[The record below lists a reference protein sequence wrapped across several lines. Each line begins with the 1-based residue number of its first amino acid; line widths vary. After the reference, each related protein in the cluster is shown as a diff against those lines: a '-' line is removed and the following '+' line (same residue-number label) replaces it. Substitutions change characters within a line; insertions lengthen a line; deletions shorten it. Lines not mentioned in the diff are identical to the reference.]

1 MMKQFKIL
9 SIIAL
14 SLCFV
19 VISCN
24 NEDERKGEGML
35 KLNVGYDSQTITVE
49 TKAADTETE
58 KCKVVIKNA
67 LGEIVRK
74 YDDAKEIPSELWLLA
89 GDYSVTAT
97 LGTPKKAEFNHPCY
111 EGENSFTMR
120 PNQMMRQEVV
130 CKLVQSKVTVVP
142 SDNVKKN
149 FADYKTTVAMGTN
162 KLVFPKDTI
171 VAGYFYSDD
180 AQASLVCQVE
190 AKAINGLEIN
200 KEVKIEN
207 IKPRTHY
214 KLNLDYMP
222 TYEDGGFKVEIEVN
236 EDATEVDD
244 NIGISL
250 KKYPAVVAQS
260 DYFYFQKPGESD
272 LLEVIAKGYP
282 EFKSLVL
289 SSSFFESRFPGLP
302 ANFNSFDVKQLSE
315 SDLSYMKGL
324 GFTFDFTTVDASDKD
339 NLKHEEIK
347 IGIPIDMN
355 ISCRKTDFIITAT
368 DSYGKVRTYRSSITI
383 SGTQVQTEPIEAY
396 DVWSNFATLRGTWLD
411 EKPATIGFNYRIE
424 GNDQWKTVP
433 MEELKIDE
441 ASKSF
446 TAVIKNLTPGETY
459 EYQAT
464 EVDGKADE
472 AQRFTTETAFQI
484 PNMDFDDW
492 CKSGKAYYPALD
504 LTDANHW
511 WDTANGGTSLMEVN
525 PTLPEKS
532 DVHTKG
538 DGKRAAKLTSSEVDA
553 IITKK
558 FAAGNLY
565 TGRFGKIV
573 GIGADLYFGQPY
585 TDRPT
590 QLKGWFKYNPGPV
603 THNPDGYLDGHT
615 NDIASIYIA
624 LCSWSDR
631 HYFNTTD
638 VKGTSIDF
646 SKKNPAI
653 IAYGEVLESEL
664 SKPMSE
670 YKQFVI
676 DLKYRNL
683 KKKPTHILIVATAS
697 KYGDYFTGGESSELL
712 LDDFELVFGDNPTME
727 N

>member
-49 TKAADTETE
+49 TKAADTDTE

-89 GDYSVTAT
+89 GDYTVTAT

-190 AKAINGLEIN
+190 AKAINGLKIN

-214 KLNLDYMP
+214 KLNLDYIP

-236 EDATEVDD
+236 EDATEVED

-250 KKYPAVVAQS
+250 KKYPAVVAQN
-260 DYFYFQKPGESD
+260 DYIFIQKPGGSD
-272 LLEVIAKGYP
+272 LLKVEAKGYP
-282 EFKSLVL
+282 ELKSLVL
-289 SSSFFESRFPGLP
+289 SSSFFKSRFPGLP

-315 SDLSYMKGL
+315 SDLSYMKDL
-324 GFTFDFTTVDASDKD
+324 GFTFDFKPDALDKV
-339 NLKHEEIK
+339 KHERIEIC
-347 IGIPIDMN
+347 IPIDVTDLYD
-355 ISCRKTDFIITAT
+355 KTDFLITAT
-368 DSYGKVRTYRSSITI
+368 DSYGKKRTHRSSIMI
-383 SGTQVQTEPIEAY
+383 SDVHVQTEPIAAY
-396 DVWSNFATLRGTWLD
+396 DIWSTFTTFRGIWLDTRPATL
-411 EKPATIGFNYRIE
+411 GFKYRKE
-424 GNDQWKTVP
+424 GDSQWNTVSVSEEDIND
-433 MEELKIDE
+433 
-441 ASKSF
+441 SNKSF
-446 TAVIKNLTPGETY
+446 TVVVKKLEPGKNY
-459 EYQAT
+459 EYAAT
-464 EVDGKADE
+464 EVDGKA
-472 AQRFTTETAFQI
+472 AQAQKFTTESAFQV
-484 PNMDFDDW
+484 PNMGFDDW
-492 CKSGKAYYPALD
+492 CQEGDAWYPALD
-504 LTDANHW
+504 RTDANYW
-511 WDTANGGTSLMEVN
+511 WDTANGGTAMVGEN
-525 PTLPEKS
+525 PTVAEKT

-538 DGKRAAKLTSSEVDA
+538 DGKRAAKLTSTVVMNR
-553 IITKK
+553 

-565 TGRFGKIV
+565 TGRFKSVIMSIV
-573 GIGADLYFGQPY
+573 NPGADLYFGQPY

-590 QLKGWFKYNPGPV
+590 QLKGWFKYHPGPV
-603 THNPDGYLDGHT
+603 DKPGEYLDGPT
-615 NDIASIYIA
+615 DIASIYIA

-646 SKKNPAI
+646 SKNNPAI
-653 IAYGEVLESEL
+653 IAYGEVPESEL

-670 YKQFVI
+670 YEPFVI

-683 KKKPTHILIVATAS
+683 KKKPTHILIVASAS
-697 KYGDYFTGGESSELL
+697 KYGDYFTGSTSSVLL

>member
-19 VISCN
+19 AISCN
-24 NEDERKGEGML
+24 DDEEHKGEGVL

-49 TKAADTETE
+49 TKAAEADTE

-89 GDYSVTAT
+89 GDYSVMAT

-111 EGENSFTMR
+111 EGESSFTMR

-162 KLVFPKDTI
+162 KLVFPKDTL
-171 VAGYFYSDD
+171 VAGYFYTDD

-190 AKAINGLEIN
+190 AKAINGLKIN

-214 KLNLDYMP
+214 KLNLDYIP

-250 KKYPAVVAQS
+250 KKYPAVEAKS
-260 DYFYFQKPGESD
+260 DYIFIQKPGGSD
-272 LLEVIAKGYP
+272 LLKVEAKGYP
-282 EFKSLVL
+282 ELKSLVL

-315 SDLSYMKGL
+315 SDLSYMKDL
-324 GFTFDFTTVDASDKD
+324 GFTFDFEPDALDKV
-339 NLKHEEIK
+339 KHERIK
-347 IGIPIDMN
+347 IGIPIDVN
-355 ISCRKTDFIITAT
+355 VSYGKTDFIITAT
-368 DSYGKVRTYRSSITI
+368 DSYGKARTYRSSITI
-383 SGTQVQTEPIEAY
+383 SDVQVQTEPIEAY
-396 DVWSNFATLRGTWLD
+396 DVWSNFTTLRGTWLD

-424 GNDQWKTVP
+424 GDDQWKPVP
-433 MEELKIDE
+433 MGELKIDE

-446 TAVIKNLTPGETY
+446 TAVIKNLTPGKQY

-472 AQRFTTETAFQI
+472 AQRFTTESAFQV
-484 PNMDFDDW
+484 PNMGFDDW
-492 CKSGKAYYPALD
+492 YQEGSAWYPALD
-504 LTDANHW
+504 RTDANYW
-511 WDTANGGTSLMEVN
+511 WDTANGGTAFLGKN
-525 PTLPEKS
+525 PTEAEKT

-538 DGKRAAKLTSSEVDA
+538 DGKCAARLASTTVFN
-553 IITKK
+553 K

-565 TGRFGKIV
+565 TGRFGEIV

-590 QLKGWFKYNPGPV
+590 QLKGWFKYKPGQV
-603 THNPDGYLDGHT
+603 THNPDELLDGST
-615 NDIASIYIA
+615 DIASIYIA

-646 SKKNPAI
+646 SKNNPDI
-653 IAYGEVLESEL
+653 IAYGEVPESEL
-664 SKPMSE
+664 SKSMNE

-683 KKKPTHILIVATAS
+683 KKKPTHILIVASAS
-697 KYGDYFTGGESSELL
+697 KYGDYFTGSTSSVLL
-712 LDDFELVFGDNPTME
+712 LDDFELVFGDNPTIE

>member
-49 TKAADTETE
+49 TKAAETDTE

-89 GDYSVTAT
+89 GDYTVTAT
-97 LGTPKKAEFNHPCY
+97 LGTPKNAEFNHPCY
-111 EGENSFTMR
+111 EGENSFTIR

-190 AKAINGLEIN
+190 AKAINGLKIN

-214 KLNLDYMP
+214 KLNLDYIP

-250 KKYPAVVAQS
+250 KKYPAVEAKS
-260 DYFYFQKPGESD
+260 DYIFIQKPGGSD
-272 LLEVIAKGYP
+272 LLKVEAKGYP
-282 EFKSLVL
+282 ELKSLVL

-315 SDLSYMKGL
+315 SDLSYMKDL
-324 GFTFDFTTVDASDKD
+324 GFTFDFEPDALDKV
-339 NLKHEEIK
+339 KHERIEID
-347 IGIPIDMN
+347 IPIDVN
-355 ISCRKTDFIITAT
+355 VSYGKTDFIITAT
-368 DSYGKVRTYRSSITI
+368 DSYGKARTYRSSITI
-383 SGTQVQTEPIEAY
+383 SDVQVQTEPIEAY
-396 DVWSNFATLRGTWLD
+396 DVWSNFTTLRGTWLD

-424 GNDQWKTVP
+424 GDDQWKPVP
-433 MEELKIDE
+433 MGELKIDE

-446 TAVIKNLTPGETY
+446 TAVIKNLTPGKQY

-464 EVDGKADE
+464 EVDGKA
-472 AQRFTTETAFQI
+472 APTQKFTTESAYQV
-484 PNMDFDDW
+484 PNMGFDDW
-492 CKSGKAYYPALD
+492 CKPKAWYPALD
-504 LTDANHW
+504 LTDANYW
-511 WDTANGGTSLMEVN
+511 WDTANGGTAIIGQN
-525 PTLPEKS
+525 PTLPEET
-532 DVHTKG
+532 DLHTKG
-538 DGKRAAKLTSSEVDA
+538 DGKRAAKLTSMEVVG
-553 IITKK
+553 K

-565 TGRFGKIV
+565 TGRFGGLV
-573 GIGADLYFGQPY
+573 GFSGAYLYFGQPY
-585 TDRPT
+585 TERPT
-590 QLKGWFKYNPGPV
+590 QLKGWFKYNPGSV
-603 THNPDGYLDGHT
+603 THNDDGYLDAHAT
-615 NDIASIYIA
+615 DIASIYIA
-624 LCSWSDR
+624 LCSWDDR

-646 SKKNPAI
+646 TPNNPAI
-653 IAYGEVLESEL
+653 IAYGEVPESEL

-683 KKKPTHILIVATAS
+683 KKKPTHILIVASAS
-697 KYGDYFTGGESSELL
+697 KYGDYFTGSTSSVLL
-712 LDDFELVFGDNPTME
+712 LDDFELVFGDNPTIE

>member
-49 TKAADTETE
+49 TKAAETDTE

-89 GDYSVTAT
+89 GDYTVTAT

-111 EGENSFTMR
+111 EGENSFTIR

-190 AKAINGLEIN
+190 AKAINGLKIN

-214 KLNLDYMP
+214 KLNLDYIP

-236 EDATEVDD
+236 EDATEMDD

-250 KKYPAVVAQS
+250 KKYPAVEAKS
-260 DYFYFQKPGESD
+260 DYIFIQKPGGSD
-272 LLEVIAKGYP
+272 LLKVEAKGYP
-282 EFKSLVL
+282 ELKSLVL

-315 SDLSYMKGL
+315 SDLSYMKDL
-324 GFTFDFTTVDASDKD
+324 GFTFDFEPDALDKV
-339 NLKHEEIK
+339 KHERIK
-347 IGIPIDMN
+347 IGIPIDVN
-355 ISCRKTDFIITAT
+355 VSYGKTDFIITAT
-368 DSYGKVRTYRSSITI
+368 DSYGKARTYRSSITI
-383 SGTQVQTEPIEAY
+383 SDVQVQTEPIEAY
-396 DVWSNFATLRGTWLD
+396 DVWSNFTTLRGTWLD

-424 GNDQWKTVP
+424 GDDQWKPVP
-433 MEELKIDE
+433 MGELKIDE

-446 TAVIKNLTPGETY
+446 TAVIKNLTPGKQY

-464 EVDGKADE
+464 EVDGKA
-472 AQRFTTETAFQI
+472 APTQKFTTESAFQV
-484 PNMDFDDW
+484 PNMGFDDW
-492 CKSGKAYYPALD
+492 CKPKAWYPALD
-504 LTDANHW
+504 LTDANYW
-511 WDTANGGTSLMEVN
+511 WDTANGGTAIIGQN
-525 PTLPEKS
+525 PTLPEET
-532 DVHTKG
+532 DLHTKG
-538 DGKRAAKLTSSEVDA
+538 DGKRAAKLTSMEVVG
-553 IITKK
+553 K

-565 TGRFGKIV
+565 TGRFGGLV
-573 GIGADLYFGQPY
+573 GFSGAYLYFGQPY
-585 TDRPT
+585 TERPT
-590 QLKGWFKYNPGPV
+590 QLKGWFKYNPGSV
-603 THNPDGYLDGHT
+603 THNDDGYLDGHDT
-615 NDIASIYIA
+615 DIASIYIA
-624 LCSWSDR
+624 LCSWDDR

-646 SKKNPAI
+646 TPNNPAI
-653 IAYGEVLESEL
+653 IAYGEVPESEL
-664 SKPMSE
+664 SKTMSE
-670 YKQFVI
+670 YEQFVI

-683 KKKPTHILIVATAS
+683 KKKPTHILIVASAS
-697 KYGDYFTGGESSELL
+697 KYGDYFTGSTSSVLL
-712 LDDFELVFGDNPTME
+712 LDDFELVFGDNPTIE

>member
-49 TKAADTETE
+49 TKAAETDTE

-89 GDYSVTAT
+89 GDYTVTAT

-111 EGENSFTMR
+111 EGENSFTIR

-190 AKAINGLEIN
+190 AKAINGLKIN

-214 KLNLDYMP
+214 KLNLDYIP

-250 KKYPAVVAQS
+250 KKYPAVEAKS
-260 DYFYFQKPGESD
+260 DYIFIQKPGGSD
-272 LLEVIAKGYP
+272 LLKVEAKGYP
-282 EFKSLVL
+282 ELKSLVL

-315 SDLSYMKGL
+315 SDLSYMKDL
-324 GFTFDFTTVDASDKD
+324 GFIFDFEPDALDKV
-339 NLKHEEIK
+339 KHERIEID
-347 IGIPIDMN
+347 IPIDVN
-355 ISCRKTDFIITAT
+355 VSYGKTDFIITAT
-368 DSYGKVRTYRSSITI
+368 DSYGKARTYRSSITI
-383 SGTQVQTEPIEAY
+383 SDVQVQTEPIEAY
-396 DVWSNFATLRGTWLD
+396 DSWSTFTTLRGTWLD

-424 GNDQWKTVP
+424 GSEPWKTVP
-433 MEELKIDE
+433 MEELNIDE

-472 AQRFTTETAFQI
+472 AQRFTTESAFQV
-484 PNMDFDDW
+484 PNMGFDDW
-492 CKSGKAYYPALD
+492 YQEGSAWYPALD
-504 LTDANHW
+504 RTDANYW
-511 WDTANGGTSLMEVN
+511 WDTANGGTAFLGKN
-525 PTLPEKS
+525 PTEAEKT

-538 DGKRAAKLTSSEVDA
+538 DGKCAARLASTTVFN
-553 IITKK
+553 K

-565 TGRFGKIV
+565 TGRFGEIV

-590 QLKGWFKYNPGPV
+590 QLKGWFKYKPGQV
-603 THNPDGYLDGHT
+603 THNPDELLDGST
-615 NDIASIYIA
+615 DIASIYIA

-646 SKKNPAI
+646 SKNNPDI
-653 IAYGEVLESEL
+653 IAYGEVPESEL
-664 SKPMSE
+664 SKSMNE

-683 KKKPTHILIVATAS
+683 KKKPTHILIVASAS
-697 KYGDYFTGGESSELL
+697 KYGDYFTGSTSSVLL
-712 LDDFELVFGDNPTME
+712 LDDFELVFGDNPTIE